1 MDRYQKTLA
10 ESQVIENDEVVA
22 AEVKKIVEN
31 SGKYATPEVYQFLFS
46 SIDLTTLSTEDSV
59 KSVSEFTQRVND
71 FDNDYPQFKNVR
83 SEERRV
89 GKEC

>member
-46 SIDLTTLSTEDSV
+46 SIDLTTSI
-59 KSVSEFTQRVND
+59 
-71 FDNDYPQFKNVR
+71 
-83 SEERRV
+83 
-89 GKEC
+89 

>member
-31 SGKYATPEVYQFLFS
+31 SGSMPLRRYISSFS
-46 SIDLTTLSTEDSV
+46 VPST
-59 KSVSEFTQRVND
+59 
-71 FDNDYPQFKNVR
+71 
-83 SEERRV
+83 
-89 GKEC
+89 

>member
-31 SGKYATPEVYQFLFS
+31 SGKYATPEA
-46 SIDLTTLSTEDSV
+46 
-59 KSVSEFTQRVND
+59 VSYTHLRAHET
-71 FDNDYPQFKNVR
+71 
-83 SEERRV
+83 
-89 GKEC
+89 

>member
-31 SGKYATPEVYQFLFS
+31 
-46 SIDLTTLSTEDSV
+46 
-59 KSVSEFTQRVND
+59 
-71 FDNDYPQFKNVR
+71 
-83 SEERRV
+83 
-89 GKEC
+89 